1 MVAGGE
7 GTLDADDGGTL
18 DADDFR
24 ALDADD
30 VCTLDPESECEL
42 DDGRGA
48 LDAVVNTAPGSAKT
62 SPLVTVSV
70 ALGGKSTNFAGSKY
84 VKPTSVMSM
93 TWKDS

>member
-1 MVAGGE
+1 MVADDE
-7 GTLDADDGGTL
+7 GTLDADDGSTL
-18 DADDFR
+18 DADDLC

-30 VCTLDPESECEL
+30 VCTLDPDSECEW

-48 LDAVVNTAPGSAKT
+48 LDAVENTAPGSART
-62 SPLVTVSV
+62 SPLVAVSV
-70 ALGGKSTNFAGSKY
+70 ALGGNSTTPAGSKY